1 MFALK
6 QFNDETLPN
15 FTKRKHPRKGEK
27 KKQRGGPKSRQVNSP
42 TQVGHKEVR
51 EQPSL
56 HQSLEAYQLKKWE
69 A

>member
-1 MFALK
+1 MMK
-6 QFNDETLPN
+6 PCPTLQKESTQERERRRN
-15 FTKRKHPRKGEK
+15 KG
-27 KKQRGGPKSRQVNSP
+27 QGPKSWQVNSP

-56 HQSLEAYQLKKWE
+56 HKSLEAYQLKKWE